1 MSDEKN
7 LPVSEDKDLTLP
19 AEENAAEA
27 VDNENDDVVSVV
39 RKRGSN
45 EYFRQMMDVC

>member
-27 VDNENDDVVSVV
+27 AETA
-39 RKRGSN
+39 
-45 EYFRQMMDVC
+45 EETPAW